1 MEKREFMAVFQLSKM
16 RMFHVAY
23 YTLSTNSHP
32 HFTTTANEFI
42 RSKRDYRTGGQA
54 QDYVTKG
61 FTTARNFWQKWDPM
75 HLKDLTEEQYTEM
88 VSDLEALKK
97 KYNYILME
105 LNESKKPYNPH
116 ISFYDEVEL
125 SKMTPGTGYAEVIR
139 R

>member
-16 RMFHVAY
+16 RVFNVEF

-32 HFTTTANEFI
+32 YFATQASEFI
-42 RSKRDYRTGGQA
+42 RSKRDYSTCGQA

-61 FTTARNFWQKWDPM
+61 FTTARNFWQKWNPM
-75 HLKDLTEEQYTEM
+75 HLKDMTEEQYTEM
-88 VSDLEALKK
+88 VSDLETLKK
-97 KYNYILME
+97 KYNYILLE
-105 LNESKKPYNPH
+105 LDESKKPYHPS

-125 SKMTPGTGYAEVIR
+125 SKMTPGTGYAKVIR